1 MAFMPPLLELQCQ
14 KASVYT
20 FGWRLQN
27 QIMYDV
33 SEVFF
38 RKYIND
44 SIDSI
49 LRSSLHHYFNLYIC
63 LPLGKF
69 LSKLAP
75 RDTFYG
81 V

>member
-20 FGWRLQN
+20 FGWRLKN

-49 LRSSLHHYFNLYIC
+49 LRSNLHHNFNFHVC
-63 LPLGKF
+63 LSLQ
-69 LSKLAP
+69 LSI
-75 RDTFYG
+75 
-81 V
+81 